1 MTMRASEQSLMR
13 SVQALAQP
21 ADVQR
26 ALFPDFVCVGDELA
40 NDFDSARRAF
50 LAETL
55 PLARPQREALDSLD
69 RYLDALSGEHNAE
82 FWLDADQLSLD
93 PRWEVIRAKAR
104 LTLVAFGWQDEP
116 PPQDGAIY
124 VNGRQLVHNK
134 KRS

>member
-1 MTMRASEQSLMR
+1 MR

-40 NDFDSARRAF
+40 NDLDIARRAF
-50 LAETL
+50 LAEAP
-55 PLARPQREALDSLD
+55 PLASPQRDAIDSLD
-69 RYLDALSGEHNAE
+69 RYLDALSGEHNAD

-104 LTLVAFGWQDEP
+104 LTLVAFGWPDEP
-116 PPQDGAIY
+116 PLRDGAIY
-124 VNGRQLVHNK
+124 ANERQFVHNK
-134 KRS
+134 QSP